1 MFRRRPQP
9 WRRNVSPDSNRM
21 KYDVA
26 VVGAGP
32 AGARAAYRLARNGA
46 RVLLADFSHP
56 REKPCGGGVTARAL
70 ALVSD
75 ALPPSA
81 ISAVAV
87 RSARFTRDRFND
99 ARGFG
104 SEADARREALVPL
117 ADGAL
122 LVASR
127 RHLDGLLLDAAANA
141 GADVAGVRVTDLEIE
156 GRLGVRLSTSDG
168 RESIADVVVGAD
180 GANSLVRR
188 RLATPWRRHQLSSAM
203 RRALSIQ
210 SPAKVS
216 SSRSSLRRSRPTRS
230 CRQPVGA
237 PRLTSPSASAQKSAP
252 SCAGRR
258 TSNRSSSIRVSQR
271 CC

>member
-188 RLATPWRRHQLSSAM
+188 RLATPWRRHQLSLATGYFAQGVTSDEIAVEFLADPPGYIWSFP
-203 RRALSIQ
+203 RPDHLAIGICARADSG
-210 SPAKVS
+210 VS
-216 SSRSSLRRSRPTRS
+216 VEGLRE
-230 CRQPVGA
+230 
-237 PRLTSPSASAQKSAP
+237 
-252 SCAGRR
+252 
-258 TSNRSSSIRVSQR
+258 RVLA
-271 CC
+271 

>member
-1 MFRRRPQP
+1 
-9 WRRNVSPDSNRM
+9 M

-75 ALPPSA
+75 ALPPAA

-87 RSARFTRDRFND
+87 RSARFTRDRLND
-99 ARGFG
+99 A
-104 SEADARREALVPL
+104 ALVPL

-141 GADVAGVRVTDLEIE
+141 GADVAGVRVIDLEIE
-156 GRLGVRLSTSDG
+156 GRCGVRLSTSDG
-168 RESIADVVVGAD
+168 GTCIAEVVVGAD

-188 RLATPWRRHQLSSAM
+188 RSATFGRP
-203 RRALSIQ
+203 
-210 SPAKVS
+210 
-216 SSRSSLRRSRPTRS
+216 SLGFPTRWRFES
-230 CRQPVGA
+230 
-237 PRLTSPSASAQKSAP
+237 
-252 SCAGRR
+252 
-258 TSNRSSSIRVSQR
+258 
-271 CC
+271 